1 MKNLVTV
8 AEFYKS
14 FDVKFNLFKD
24 MLEKAEIDYIVINE
38 NMRNIDGVFAV
49 TPSNISIEIK
59 VYEENVKQSLEILN
73 SIS

>member
-8 AEFYKS
+8 AEFNNS

-24 MLEKAEIDYIVINE
+24 MLEKAEINYIVINE
-38 NMRNIDGVFAV
+38 NSRNIEGAFAV

-59 VYEENVKQSLEILN
+59 VYEENIEQALEILN